1 MTKIKVA
8 SIVTIVVVGICNFS
22 SIAYNFTYKTREVF
36 SQPAYNHELVLE
48 QGNILDSGSS
58 ADSTCSDVLDDNEE
72 NLDKSTSSQMMY
84 NKNNMIKSAEK
95 YSVPASRVRKMIRKE
110 EQSDDKIVFL
120 TFDDGPHSVYTPE
133 ILRILKN
140 EKVHATFFVLGSTLT
155 NQTNKEILKQEY
167 LQGHAICNHSYSHNF
182 KVLYP
187 TNKMDINQVVGEYYT
202 TDKIMKD
209 ILGNQFECKV
219 MRLPG
224 GYLSREYYH
233 DPNLPSLNKKF
244 DEEQIVSIDW
254 NSETGDATCTEYTAH
269 QLVENAKSY
278 ARYSKCVVLLMH
290 DIKENTVKCLPE
302 LIRYYKNQGY
312 QFRVISN

>member
-8 SIVTIVVVGICNFS
+8 SMITIMMVGICNFS

-36 SQPAYNHELVLE
+36 SQPVYNHELALE
-48 QGNILDSGSS
+48 QEDILVKDS
-58 ADSTCSDVLDDNEE
+58 ADANSTDVLDE
-72 NLDKSTSSQMMY
+72 NVDKSTSLQVSSR
-84 NKNNMIKSAEK
+84 NNMIKGAEK
-95 YSVPASRVRKMIRKE
+95 YSVPASTVRKMIRKE
-110 EQSDDKIVFL
+110 EHSAEKIVFL
-120 TFDDGPHSVYTPE
+120 TFDDGPHSAYTPE
-133 ILRILKN
+133 ILKILKN
-140 EKVHATFFVLGSTLT
+140 EQVHATFFVLGSTLN

-202 TDKIMKD
+202 TDKMMKD

-233 DPNLPSLNKKF
+233 DPNLASLNKKF
-244 DEEQIVSIDW
+244 AEEEIVSIDW

-278 ARYSKCVVLLMH
+278 AKYSDCVVLLMH